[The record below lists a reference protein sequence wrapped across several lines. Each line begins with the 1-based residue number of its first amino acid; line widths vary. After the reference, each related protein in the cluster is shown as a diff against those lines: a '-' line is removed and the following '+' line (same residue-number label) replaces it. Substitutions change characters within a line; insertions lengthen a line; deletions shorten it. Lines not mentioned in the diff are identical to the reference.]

1 MIDNPEAAPQPIAN
15 VQPPF
20 FSHSTPHKFN
30 NLTPSIMGN
39 LQMTVEEINQLKP
52 LEIVEHPVV
61 RERFTQIYETLW
73 GNGEAAY
80 QRESIYFNKALR
92 DNDNGKLQKATP
104 FSIFTAFIDL
114 AVCGLSLEPGARALA
129 YLMGRNV
136 NVGTKENKKWEGRC
150 VLTVS
155 AYGEL
160 VMRTRAGQ
168 IRHADNPVLVYDN
181 DEFSFKDVDG
191 RKSVSYTCNLPHTGH
206 NITACYLRITRA
218 DGSIDYS
225 VMFPED
231 WCRLAGYSQKQN
243 RGVANEL
250 YGMDQNGIVHIDPG
264 FLMAKCIK
272 HAFKSYPK
280 VRIGRGTELQS
291 QQVDEQSQ
299 LSDEDIYGVDP
310 ETGEVLND
318 TPEPAPQPFGDNEPP
333 QGITVDPDEEE
344 GF

>member
-1 MIDNPEAAPQPIAN
+1 M
-15 VQPPF
+15 
-20 FSHSTPHKFN
+20 S
-30 NLTPSIMGN
+30 N
-39 LQMTVEEINQLKP
+39 LQLTVEEINKLSP
-52 LEIVEHPVV
+52 LDIVEHPIV
-61 RERFTQIYETLW
+61 RERFTQVYETLW

-114 AVCGLSLEPGARALA
+114 AVCGLSLEPGTRALA
-129 YLMGRNV
+129 YLIGRNV
-136 NVGTKENKKWEGRC
+136 NIGSRDQPRWEGRC

-191 RKSVSYTCNLPHTGH
+191 RKSVSYTCNMPHTGH
-206 NITACYLRITRA
+206 NIVACYLRITRA

-231 WCRLAGYSQKQN
+231 WVRLAGYSMKQN
-243 RGVANEL
+243 RSKTNPNGKANDL
-250 YGMDQNGIVHIDPG
+250 YGMDANGVVHIDPG

-291 QQVDEQSQ
+291 QQVDEQPQ
-299 LSDEDIYGVDP
+299 LSDEDIYGVGNVDM
-310 ETGEVLND
+310 ETGEVLD
-318 TPEPAPQPFGDNEPP
+318 QPQPAPQPFGNNEPP
-333 QGITVDPDEEE
+333 QGVTVETDDEE

>member
-1 MIDNPEAAPQPIAN
+1 M
-15 VQPPF
+15 
-20 FSHSTPHKFN
+20 S
-30 NLTPSIMGN
+30 N

-52 LEIVEHPVV
+52 LDIVEHPVV

-80 QRESIYFNKALR
+80 QRESIFFNKALR
-92 DNDNGKLQKATP
+92 DNDNGKLQRATP

-114 AVCGLSLEPGARALA
+114 AVCGLSLEPGTRALA

-136 NVGTKENKKWEGRC
+136 NIGTRDTPKWEGRC
-150 VLTVS
+150 VLTIS

-181 DEFSFKDVDG
+181 DEFSFKDTDG

-218 DGSIDYS
+218 DGSIDYA

-243 RGVANEL
+243 RGRANDL

-272 HAFKSYPK
+272 HAFKTYPK
-280 VRIGRGTELQS
+280 VHIGRGTELQS
-291 QQVDEQSQ
+291 QQVDEQPQ

-310 ETGEVLND
+310 ETGEVLEQ
-318 TPEPAPQPFGDNEPP
+318 TQEAAPQPFGNNEQP
-333 QGITVDPDEEE
+333 QGVTVNTDDEE

>member
-1 MIDNPEAAPQPIAN
+1 
-15 VQPPF
+15 
-20 FSHSTPHKFN
+20 
-30 NLTPSIMGN
+30 MGN

-52 LEIVEHPVV
+52 LDIVEHPVV

-92 DNDNGKLQKATP
+92 DNDNGKLQRATP

-114 AVCGLSLEPGARALA
+114 AVCGLSLEPGTRALA

-136 NVGTKENKKWEGRC
+136 NVGTKDNAKWEGRC

-168 IRHADNPVLVYDN
+168 ILHADNPVLVYDN

-191 RKSVSYTCNLPHTGH
+191 HKSVSYTCNLPHTGH

-243 RGVANEL
+243 RGRANDL

-291 QQVDEQSQ
+291 QQVDEQPQ

-333 QGITVDPDEEE
+333 QGVTVNTDEEE

>member
-1 MIDNPEAAPQPIAN
+1 
-15 VQPPF
+15 
-20 FSHSTPHKFN
+20 
-30 NLTPSIMGN
+30 MGN

-92 DNDNGKLQKATP
+92 DNDNGKLQRATP

-114 AVCGLSLEPGARALA
+114 AVCGLSLEPGTRALA

-136 NVGTKENKKWEGRC
+136 NVGTKDNAKWEGRC

-168 IRHADNPVLVYDN
+168 ILHADNPVLVYDN
-181 DEFSFKDVDG
+181 DAFSFKDVDG
-191 RKSVSYTCNLPHTGH
+191 HKSVSYTCNLPHTGH

-243 RGVANEL
+243 RGRANDL

-291 QQVDEQSQ
+291 QQVDEQPQ

-333 QGITVDPDEEE
+333 QGVTVNTDEEE

>member
-1 MIDNPEAAPQPIAN
+1 
-15 VQPPF
+15 
-20 FSHSTPHKFN
+20 
-30 NLTPSIMGN
+30 MGN

-80 QRESIYFNKALR
+80 QKESIYFNKALR
-92 DNDNGKLQKATP
+92 DNDGGKLQRATP

-114 AVCGLSLEPGARALA
+114 AVCGLSLEPGTRALA

-136 NVGTKENKKWEGRC
+136 NIGTKENKKWEGRC

-168 IRHADNPVLVYDN
+168 IRHADNPILVYDN

-291 QQVDEQSQ
+291 QQVDEQPQ
-299 LSDEDIYGVDP
+299 LSDEDIYGVNVDT
-310 ETGEVLND
+310 ETGEVLD
-318 TPEPAPQPFGDNEPP
+318 APQAPAEPFGNNEVP
-333 QGITVDPDEEE
+333 QGVTVDTDDEE

>member
-1 MIDNPEAAPQPIAN
+1 
-15 VQPPF
+15 
-20 FSHSTPHKFN
+20 
-30 NLTPSIMGN
+30 MGN

-73 GNGEAAY
+73 GKGEAAY
-80 QRESIYFNKALR
+80 QRESIHFNKALR
-92 DNDNGKLQKATP
+92 DNDNGKLQRATP

-114 AVCGLSLEPGARALA
+114 AVCGLSLEPGTRALA
-129 YLMGRNV
+129 YIMGRNV
-136 NVGTKENKKWEGRC
+136 NVGTRDNAKWEGRC

-181 DEFSFKDVDG
+181 DFFSFRDEDG
-191 RKSVSYTCNLPHTGH
+191 RKTVSYTCNLPHTGH
-206 NITACYLRITRA
+206 TITACYLRITRA

-243 RGVANEL
+243 RGKANDL
-250 YGMDQNGIVHIDPG
+250 YGMDDKGIVHIDPG

-280 VRIGRGTELQS
+280 IRIGRGTELQS
-291 QQVDEQSQ
+291 QQIDEPQ
-299 LSDEDIYGVDP
+299 LSDKDIYGVDT
-310 ETGEVLND
+310 ETGEIIGK
-318 TPEPAPQPFGDNEPP
+318 TPEPAPQPFGNNEPP
-333 QGITVDPDEEE
+333 QGVTVSTDEEE

>member
-1 MIDNPEAAPQPIAN
+1 M
-15 VQPPF
+15 
-20 FSHSTPHKFN
+20 FN
-30 NLTPSIMGN
+30 NLISSIMGN

-52 LEIVEHPVV
+52 LDIVEHPIV

-73 GNGEAAY
+73 GGGEAAY
-80 QRESIYFNKALR
+80 QRESIYFNNLLR
-92 DNDNGKLQKATP
+92 DKDNGKLQKATP

-114 AVCGLSLEPGARALA
+114 AVCGLSLEPGTRALA

-136 NVGTKENKKWEGRC
+136 NVGTRENPKYEGRC

-168 IRHADNPVLVYDN
+168 IRHTDNPILIYDN
-181 DEFSFKDVDG
+181 DEFSFRDVDG
-191 RKSVSYTCNLPHTGH
+191 RKSISYTCNLPHTGH

-218 DGSIDYS
+218 DGTIDYS

-243 RGVANEL
+243 RGKANEL
-250 YGMDQNGIVHIDPG
+250 YGMDANGIVHIDPG

-291 QQVDEQSQ
+291 QQVDEQPQ
-299 LSDEDIYGVDP
+299 LSDEDIYGVNVDT
-310 ETGEVLND
+310 ETGEIRE
-318 TPEPAPQPFGDNEPP
+318 PSAPAPQPFGDPEPAP
-333 QGITVDPDEEE
+333 QGVTVSTDDEE

>member
-1 MIDNPEAAPQPIAN
+1 
-15 VQPPF
+15 
-20 FSHSTPHKFN
+20 
-30 NLTPSIMGN
+30 MGN
-39 LQMTVEEINQLKP
+39 LQLTVEEINKLKP
-52 LEIVEHPVV
+52 FEIVEHPIV

-92 DNDNGKLQKATP
+92 DNDNGKLQRATP

-114 AVCGLSLEPGARALA
+114 AVCGLSLEPGTRALA

-136 NVGTKENKKWEGRC
+136 NVGTRDNAKWEGRC
-150 VLTVS
+150 VLTIS

-160 VMRTRAGQ
+160 VMRARAGQ
-168 IRHADNPVLVYDN
+168 IQHADNPVLVYDN

-191 RKSVSYTCNLPHTGH
+191 RKSVSYTCNLPHSGH

-218 DGSIDYS
+218 DGTVDYS

-231 WCRLAGYSQKQN
+231 WCRLASYSQKQN
-243 RGVANEL
+243 RGKANDL
-250 YGMDQNGIVHIDPG
+250 YGVDQNGIVHIDPG

-291 QQVDEQSQ
+291 QQVDEQPQ
-299 LSDEDIYGVDP
+299 LSDEDIYGMDM
-310 ETGEVLND
+310 ETGEVIEK
-318 TPEPAPQPFGDNEPP
+318 TETKPQPFGNNEPP
-333 QGITVDPDEEE
+333 QGVTVETDDEE

>member
-1 MIDNPEAAPQPIAN
+1 
-15 VQPPF
+15 
-20 FSHSTPHKFN
+20 
-30 NLTPSIMGN
+30 MGN
-39 LQMTVEEINQLKP
+39 LQLTVEEINQLKP
-52 LEIVEHPVV
+52 LDIVEHPIV
-61 RERFTQIYETLW
+61 RERFTQIFETLW

-80 QRESIYFNKALR
+80 QRESIFFNKALR
-92 DNDNGKLQKATP
+92 DNDNGKLQRATP

-114 AVCGLSLEPGARALA
+114 AVCGLSLEPGTRALA

-136 NVGTKENKKWEGRC
+136 NVGSREQPRWEGRC

-225 VMFPED
+225 VMLPED

-243 RGVANEL
+243 RGKANEL
-250 YGMDQNGIVHIDPG
+250 YGMDANGIVHIDPG

-291 QQVDEQSQ
+291 QQVDEQPE
-299 LSDEDIYGVDP
+299 LSDEEIYGVDP
-310 ETGEVLND
+310 DTGEVLND
-318 TPEPAPQPFGDNEPP
+318 QAPAPQPFGEKDPAP
-333 QGITVDPDEEE
+333 QGVTVDADDEE

>member
-1 MIDNPEAAPQPIAN
+1 
-15 VQPPF
+15 
-20 FSHSTPHKFN
+20 
-30 NLTPSIMGN
+30 MGN

-92 DNDNGKLQKATP
+92 DNDNGKLQRATP

-114 AVCGLSLEPGARALA
+114 AVCGLSLEPGSRALA

-136 NVGTKENKKWEGRC
+136 NVGTKDNAKWEGRC

-168 IRHADNPVLVYDN
+168 ILHADNPVLVYDN
-181 DEFSFKDVDG
+181 DAFSFKDVDG
-191 RKSVSYTCNLPHTGH
+191 HKSVSYTCNLPHTGH

-243 RGVANEL
+243 RGRANDL

-291 QQVDEQSQ
+291 QQVDEQPQ
-299 LSDEDIYGVDP
+299 LSDEDIYGVDS

-333 QGITVDPDEEE
+333 QGVTVNTDEEE

>member
-1 MIDNPEAAPQPIAN
+1 
-15 VQPPF
+15 
-20 FSHSTPHKFN
+20 
-30 NLTPSIMGN
+30 MGN
-39 LQMTVEEINQLKP
+39 IQLTVEEINRLNP
-52 LEIVEHPVV
+52 LDIIEHPVV

-92 DNDNGKLQKATP
+92 DNDGGKLQRATP

-114 AVCGLSLEPGARALA
+114 AVCGLSLEPGTNALA

-136 NVGTKENKKWEGRC
+136 NIGTKDNARWEGRC
-150 VLTVS
+150 VLTIS
-155 AYGEL
+155 GYGEL

-168 IRHADNPVLVYDN
+168 IRHVDKPVLVYDN
-181 DEFSFKDVDG
+181 DEFSFKDIDG

-206 NITACYLRITRA
+206 TIVACYLRITRA
-218 DGSIDYS
+218 DGTPDYS
-225 VMFPED
+225 VMLPED

-243 RGVANEL
+243 RGRANDL
-250 YGMDQNGIVHIDPG
+250 YGMDANGVVHIDPG

-280 VRIGRGTELQS
+280 VRVGRGTEFQS
-291 QQVDEQSQ
+291 QQVDTPQQ
-299 LSDEDIYGVDP
+299 LSDEDIYGIPDIDM
-310 ETGEVLND
+310 ETGEVLSPGR
-318 TPEPAPQPFGDNEPP
+318 PEPFGDNQPP
-333 QGITVDPDEEE
+333 QGVTVNADEEE

>member
-1 MIDNPEAAPQPIAN
+1 M
-15 VQPPF
+15 
-20 FSHSTPHKFN
+20 S
-30 NLTPSIMGN
+30 N
-39 LQMTVEEINQLKP
+39 LQLTVEEINQLKP
-52 LEIVEHPVV
+52 LEIIEHPKV

-80 QRESIYFNKALR
+80 ERESIYFNKALR
-92 DNDNGKLQKATP
+92 DNDNGRLQRATP

-114 AVCGLSLEPGARALA
+114 AVCGLSLEPGTRALA

-136 NVGTKENKKWEGRC
+136 NMGTKDSPKWEGRC

-181 DEFSFKDVDG
+181 DEFSFRDVDG

-218 DGSIDYS
+218 DGSIDYA

-243 RGVANEL
+243 RGRANDL
-250 YGMDQNGIVHIDPG
+250 YGMDQAGIVHIDPG

-291 QQVDEQSQ
+291 QQVDRLTQ

-310 ETGEVLND
+310 DTGEVTD
-318 TPEPAPQPFGDNEPP
+318 EEQKPEPFGNNEAPQGV
-333 QGITVDPDEEE
+333 TVETDDEE

>member
-1 MIDNPEAAPQPIAN
+1 
-15 VQPPF
+15 
-20 FSHSTPHKFN
+20 
-30 NLTPSIMGN
+30 
-39 LQMTVEEINQLKP
+39 MTVEEINQLKP
-52 LEIVEHPVV
+52 LDIVGHPVV
-61 RERFTQIYETLW
+61 RERFTQIYELLW

-80 QRESIYFNKALR
+80 QRESIHFNRALR
-92 DNDNGKLQKATP
+92 DNDKGKLLRCTP

-114 AVCGLSLEPGARALA
+114 AVCGLSLEPGTRALT
-129 YLMGRNV
+129 YLMSRNV
-136 NVGTKENKKWEGRC
+136 NVGTKEQPKWESRC

-155 AYGEL
+155 GYGEL

-191 RKSVSYTCNLPHTGH
+191 RKSVSYTCNLPHVGH
-206 NITACYLRITRA
+206 TIVACYLRITRI
-218 DGSIDYS
+218 DDTIDYA

-231 WCRLAGYSQKQN
+231 WVRLAVYSQKQN

-250 YGMDQNGIVHIDPG
+250 YGMDQKGIVHIDPG

-291 QQVDEQSQ
+291 QQVDEQPQ
-299 LSDEDIYGVDP
+299 LSDEELYGVDP
-310 ETGEVLND
+310 ETGEVLDD
-318 TPEPAPQPFGDNEPP
+318 TPKSTPQAFGDNEPP
-333 QGITVDPDEEE
+333 QGVTVNADEEE

>member
-1 MIDNPEAAPQPIAN
+1 
-15 VQPPF
+15 
-20 FSHSTPHKFN
+20 
-30 NLTPSIMGN
+30 MGN

-114 AVCGLSLEPGARALA
+114 AVCGLSLEPGTRALA

-136 NVGTKENKKWEGRC
+136 NVGTKDNAKWEGRC

-168 IRHADNPVLVYDN
+168 ILHADNPVLVYDN

-191 RKSVSYTCNLPHTGH
+191 HKSVSYTCNLPHTGH

-243 RGVANEL
+243 RGRANDL

-291 QQVDEQSQ
+291 QQVDEQPQ

-333 QGITVDPDEEE
+333 QGVTVNTDEEE

>member
-1 MIDNPEAAPQPIAN
+1 
-15 VQPPF
+15 
-20 FSHSTPHKFN
+20 
-30 NLTPSIMGN
+30 MGN

-73 GNGEAAY
+73 GKGEAAY

-92 DNDNGKLQKATP
+92 DNDNGKLQRATP

-114 AVCGLSLEPGARALA
+114 AVCGLSLEPGTRALA
-129 YLMGRNV
+129 YIMGRNV
-136 NVGTKENKKWEGRC
+136 NVGTRDNAKWEGRC

-206 NITACYLRITRA
+206 GITACYLRITRA
-218 DGSIDYS
+218 DGSIDYA

-231 WCRLAGYSQKQN
+231 WCRLAGYSMKQN
-243 RGVANEL
+243 RGKANEL
-250 YGMDQNGIVHIDPG
+250 YGMDKDNIVHIDPG

-272 HAFKSYPK
+272 HAFKTYPK

-291 QQVDEQSQ
+291 QQEDEQRE

-310 ETGEVLND
+310 ETGEVLDNSKE
-318 TPEPAPQPFGDNEPP
+318 TVPQPFGDNEPP
-333 QGITVDPDEEE
+333 QGVTVNTDNEE

>member
-1 MIDNPEAAPQPIAN
+1 
-15 VQPPF
+15 
-20 FSHSTPHKFN
+20 
-30 NLTPSIMGN
+30 MGN
-39 LQMTVEEINQLKP
+39 LQLTVEEINQLKP
-52 LEIVEHPVV
+52 LDIVEHPIV

-80 QRESIYFNKALR
+80 QRESIFFNKALR

-114 AVCGLSLEPGARALA
+114 AVCGLSLEPGTRALA

-136 NVGTKENKKWEGRC
+136 NVGSREQPRWEGRC

-168 IRHADNPVLVYDN
+168 IRYADNPVLVYDN

-243 RGVANEL
+243 RGKANEL
-250 YGMDQNGIVHIDPG
+250 YGMDANGIVHIDPG

-291 QQVDEQSQ
+291 QQVDEQPE

-318 TPEPAPQPFGDNEPP
+318 QAPAPQPFGEKEPAP
-333 QGITVDPDEEE
+333 QGVTVDADDEE

>member
-1 MIDNPEAAPQPIAN
+1 M
-15 VQPPF
+15 
-20 FSHSTPHKFN
+20 S
-30 NLTPSIMGN
+30 N
-39 LQMTVEEINQLKP
+39 LQLTVEEINQLKP
-52 LEIVEHPVV
+52 LEIIEHPKV

-80 QRESIYFNKALR
+80 ERESIYFNKALR
-92 DNDNGKLQKATP
+92 DNDNGRLQRATP

-114 AVCGLSLEPGARALA
+114 AVCGLSLEPGTRALA

-136 NVGTKENKKWEGRC
+136 NMGTKDSPKWEGRC

-181 DEFSFKDVDG
+181 DEFSFRDVDG

-218 DGSIDYS
+218 DGSIDYA

-243 RGVANEL
+243 RGRANDL
-250 YGMDQNGIVHIDPG
+250 YGMDQAGIVHIDPG

-291 QQVDEQSQ
+291 QQVDQQPQ

-310 ETGEVLND
+310 DTGEVTD
-318 TPEPAPQPFGDNEPP
+318 EEQKPEPFGNNEAPQGV
-333 QGITVDPDEEE
+333 TVETDDEE

>member
-1 MIDNPEAAPQPIAN
+1 
-15 VQPPF
+15 
-20 FSHSTPHKFN
+20 
-30 NLTPSIMGN
+30 MGN

-92 DNDNGKLQKATP
+92 DNDNGKLQRATP

-114 AVCGLSLEPGARALA
+114 AVCGLSLEPGTRALA

-136 NVGTKENKKWEGRC
+136 NVGTKDNAKWEGRC

-168 IRHADNPVLVYDN
+168 ILHADNPVLVHDN

-191 RKSVSYTCNLPHTGH
+191 HKSVSYTCNLPHTGH

-243 RGVANEL
+243 RGRANDL

-291 QQVDEQSQ
+291 QQVDEQPQ

-318 TPEPAPQPFGDNEPP
+318 TPEPTPQPFGDNEPP
-333 QGITVDPDEEE
+333 QGVTVNTDEEE

>member
-1 MIDNPEAAPQPIAN
+1 
-15 VQPPF
+15 
-20 FSHSTPHKFN
+20 
-30 NLTPSIMGN
+30 MGN

-114 AVCGLSLEPGARALA
+114 AVCGLSLEPGTRALA

-168 IRHADNPVLVYDN
+168 IRHADNPILVYDN

-225 VMFPED
+225 VMLPED

-280 VRIGRGTELQS
+280 VRIGLGTEFQS
-291 QQVDEQSQ
+291 QQVDEQPQ

-333 QGITVDPDEEE
+333 QGVTVNTDEEE

>member
-1 MIDNPEAAPQPIAN
+1 
-15 VQPPF
+15 
-20 FSHSTPHKFN
+20 
-30 NLTPSIMGN
+30 MGN

-80 QRESIYFNKALR
+80 QRESIYFNKVLR
-92 DNDNGKLQKATP
+92 DNDNGKLQRATP

-114 AVCGLSLEPGARALA
+114 AVCGLSLEPGTRALA

-136 NVGTKENKKWEGRC
+136 NIGTKENKKWEGRC

-225 VMFPED
+225 VMLPED

-291 QQVDEQSQ
+291 QQVDEQPQ

-318 TPEPAPQPFGDNEPP
+318 APEPAPQTFGDNEPP
-333 QGITVDPDEEE
+333 QGVTVNADEEE

>member
-1 MIDNPEAAPQPIAN
+1 
-15 VQPPF
+15 
-20 FSHSTPHKFN
+20 
-30 NLTPSIMGN
+30 MGN
-39 LQMTVEEINQLKP
+39 LQLTVEEINQLKP

-80 QRESIYFNKALR
+80 QRESIYLNKALR
-92 DNDNGKLQKATP
+92 DNDKGKLQRATP

-114 AVCGLSLEPGARALA
+114 AVCGLSLEPGTRALA

-136 NVGTKENKKWEGRC
+136 NVGTKEKAQWEGRC

-181 DEFSFKDVDG
+181 DGFSFNDVDG

-250 YGMDQNGIVHIDPG
+250 YGMDANGIVHIDPG

-291 QQVDEQSQ
+291 QQVDEPAQ
-299 LSDEDIYGVDP
+299 LSDEEIYGVDP
-310 ETGEVLND
+310 DTGEVLDNA
-318 TPEPAPQPFGDNEPP
+318 TEPAPQPFGNNEPP
-333 QGITVDPDEEE
+333 QGVTVNTDDEE

>member
-1 MIDNPEAAPQPIAN
+1 MSNIQ
-15 VQPPF
+15 
-20 FSHSTPHKFN
+20 
-30 NLTPSIMGN
+30 L
-39 LQMTVEEINQLKP
+39 TVEKINQLKP

-61 RERFTQIYETLW
+61 RERFIQVYETLW

-80 QRESIYFNKALR
+80 ERESIYFNKALR
-92 DNDNGKLQKATP
+92 DADNGKLQRATP
-104 FSIFTAFIDL
+104 FSIFTAFVDL
-114 AVCGLSLEPGARALA
+114 AVCGLSLEPGTRALS

-136 NVGTKENKKWEGRC
+136 NLGTKEAPRWEGRC
-150 VLTVS
+150 VLTIS

-191 RKSVSYTCNLPHTGH
+191 RKSVSYTCNLPHTG
-206 NITACYLRITRA
+206 NIVACYLRITRA
-218 DGSIDYS
+218 DGTTDYA

-243 RGVANEL
+243 RGRANDL
-250 YGMDQNGIVHIDPG
+250 YGMDTNGIVHIDPG

-291 QQVDEQSQ
+291 QQVDEQVQ
-299 LSDEDIYGVDP
+299 LSEEDIYGVDIN
-310 ETGEVLND
+310 TGEVLN
-318 TPEPAPQPFGDNEPP
+318 THEPAPQPFGNNEQP
-333 QGITVDPDEEE
+333 QGVTVDTDDEE

>member
-1 MIDNPEAAPQPIAN
+1 
-15 VQPPF
+15 
-20 FSHSTPHKFN
+20 
-30 NLTPSIMGN
+30 MGN
-39 LQMTVEEINQLKP
+39 LKMTVEEINQLKP
-52 LEIVEHPVV
+52 LDIVEHPIVK
-61 RERFTQIYETLW
+61 ERFIEIYETLW

-80 QRESIYFNKALR
+80 QRESIHFNNALR
-92 DNDNGKLQKATP
+92 DNDNGKLQRATP

-114 AVCGLSLEPGARALA
+114 AVCGLSLEPGTRALA

-136 NVGTKENKKWEGRC
+136 NVGSREQPRWEGRC

-243 RGVANEL
+243 RGRANEL
-250 YGMDQNGIVHIDPG
+250 YGMDGNGVVHIDPG

-291 QQVDEQSQ
+291 QQVDEQPQ
-299 LSDEDIYGVDP
+299 LSDEDIYGVNVDP
-310 ETGEVLND
+310 ETGEVLD
-318 TPEPAPQPFGDNEPP
+318 QAHPAQPQPFGNNEPP
-333 QGITVDPDEEE
+333 QGVTVDTDDEE

>member
-1 MIDNPEAAPQPIAN
+1 M
-15 VQPPF
+15 
-20 FSHSTPHKFN
+20 S
-30 NLTPSIMGN
+30 N
-39 LQMTVEEINQLKP
+39 LQLTVEEINQLKP
-52 LEIVEHPVV
+52 LEIIEHPKV

-80 QRESIYFNKALR
+80 ERESIYFNKALR
-92 DNDNGKLQKATP
+92 DNDNGRLQRATP

-114 AVCGLSLEPGARALA
+114 AVCGLSLEPGTRALA

-136 NVGTKENKKWEGRC
+136 NMGTKDSPKWEGRC

-181 DEFSFKDVDG
+181 DEFSFRDVDG

-218 DGSIDYS
+218 DGSIDYA

-243 RGVANEL
+243 RGRANDL
-250 YGMDQNGIVHIDPG
+250 YGMDQAGIVHIDPG

-291 QQVDEQSQ
+291 QQVDQLPQ

-310 ETGEVLND
+310 DTGEVTD
-318 TPEPAPQPFGDNEPP
+318 QEQKPEPFGNNEAPQGV
-333 QGITVDPDEEE
+333 TVETDDEE

>member
-1 MIDNPEAAPQPIAN
+1 
-15 VQPPF
+15 
-20 FSHSTPHKFN
+20 
-30 NLTPSIMGN
+30 MGN
-39 LQMTVEEINQLKP
+39 LQLTVEEINQLKP
-52 LEIVEHPVV
+52 LDIVEHPIV

-80 QRESIYFNKALR
+80 QRESIFFNKALR

-114 AVCGLSLEPGARALA
+114 AVCGLSLEPGTRALA

-136 NVGTKENKKWEGRC
+136 NVGSREQPRWEGRC

-181 DEFSFKDVDG
+181 DVFSFKDMDG

-231 WCRLAGYSQKQN
+231 WCRLAGYSMKQN
-243 RGVANEL
+243 RTKSNPNGKANEL
-250 YGMDQNGIVHIDPG
+250 YGMDADGIVHIDPG

-291 QQVDEQSQ
+291 QQVDPQPE
-299 LSDEDIYGVDP
+299 LHDEDIYGVDP
-310 ETGEVLND
+310 ETGEILD
-318 TPEPAPQPFGDNEPP
+318 QSEPAPQPFGDNEQP
-333 QGITVDPDEEE
+333 QGVTINTDDEE

>member
-1 MIDNPEAAPQPIAN
+1 
-15 VQPPF
+15 
-20 FSHSTPHKFN
+20 
-30 NLTPSIMGN
+30 MGN
-39 LQMTVEEINQLKP
+39 LQLTVEEINQLKP
-52 LEIVEHPVV
+52 LDIVEHPIV

-92 DNDNGKLQKATP
+92 DNDGGKLPKATP

-114 AVCGLSLEPGARALA
+114 AVCGLSLEPGTRALA

-136 NVGTKENKKWEGRC
+136 NIGSREQPRWEGRC

-160 VMRTRAGQ
+160 SMRERAGQ

-243 RGVANEL
+243 RGRANEL
-250 YGMDQNGIVHIDPG
+250 YGMDGNGVVHIDPG

-291 QQVDEQSQ
+291 QQVDEQPQ
-299 LSDEDIYGVDP
+299 LSDEDIYGVNVDP
-310 ETGEVLND
+310 ETGEVLD
-318 TPEPAPQPFGDNEPP
+318 QAHPAQPQPFGNNEPP
-333 QGITVDPDEEE
+333 QGVTVDTDDEE

>member
-1 MIDNPEAAPQPIAN
+1 
-15 VQPPF
+15 
-20 FSHSTPHKFN
+20 
-30 NLTPSIMGN
+30 MGN
-39 LQMTVEEINQLKP
+39 LKMTVDEINQLRP
-52 LEIVEHPVV
+52 LEIIEHPMV

-73 GNGEAAY
+73 GNGDAAY

-92 DNDNGKLQKATP
+92 DNDGGKLQRATP

-114 AVCGLSLEPGARALA
+114 AVCGLSLEPGTRALA

-136 NVGTKENKKWEGRC
+136 NVGTKDNARWEGRC

-181 DEFSFKDVDG
+181 DEFSFKDVNG
-191 RKSVSYTCNLPHTGH
+191 SKTVSYTCNLPHTG

-231 WCRLAGYSQKQN
+231 WCRLAGYSMKQN
-243 RGVANEL
+243 RSKANPNGKANEL
-250 YGMDQNGIVHIDPG
+250 YGMDRNGVVHIDPG

-291 QQVDEQSQ
+291 QQVEEQPQ

-310 ETGEVLND
+310 DTAEEVFD
-318 TPEPAPQPFGDNEPP
+318 ESPASPMPFGDNGPI
-333 QGITVDPDEEE
+333 QGVTVSTDEEE